1 MVRSHV
7 LYGAMQRFRV
17 RSLVFAML
25 FAFAFTG
32 YVQRTSVSIAAER
45 MMPELGLTQVQ
56 IGWLFTAF
64 LFTYAAFQLPGAL
77 LGQKFGAR
85 IVMTAIGLTT
95 VVASVL
101 TAGAPLVAATGLMFV
116 SLLLARSL
124 LGVAQAALFPVV
136 SGTVRLWF
144 PVGGWCS
151 MIGLSVTGLWL
162 GAATTTPLI
171 AWLMQAYGWQAALVI
186 SSVPSLVLVVLW
198 YVFARDRPEEHP
210 AVSTAELAELRG
222 NPPYNAGAPLT
233 ARRVFRVLSDPQVL
247 RLTASYF
254 IMNYVFYLVMFWS
267 FLYLVQERKL
277 SVLESGWLA
286 ALPFVVAGAAS
297 AAGGKLADGLSARYG
312 DRIGL
317 RILPLIGLP
326 CAALFLFLT
335 VWTAN
340 PYWGVAALCL
350 GFACVEVTEGSFWGA
365 TMRLAPSDTMAA
377 TAVLNTGGN
386 LGGVVATPIIA
397 ALSAG
402 QGWGVVFATGTATAL
417 AAALLWLTID
427 AGRPA
432 PIDPAAAEA

>member
-1 MVRSHV
+1 MP
-7 LYGAMQRFRV
+7 RFRV

-64 LFTYAAFQLPGAL
+64 LFTYAVLQLPGAL
-77 LGQKFGAR
+77 VGQWLGAR
-85 IVMTAIGLTT
+85 QVLTAIGLVTI
-95 VVASVL
+95 VASVL
-101 TAGAPLVAATGLMFV
+101 TAGAPLIAAAGVMFTA
-116 SLLLARSL
+116 LLLARSL
-124 LGVAQAALFPVV
+124 LGVAQGGLFPVAA
-136 SGTVRLWF
+136 GTIRLWF
-144 PVGGWCS
+144 PVGAWCS
-151 MIGLSVTGLWL
+151 MQGLIVTGLWL
-162 GAATTTPLI
+162 GAATTTPLV
-171 AWLMQAYGWQAALVI
+171 AWLMQAYGWQMALVMT
-186 SSVPSLVLVVLW
+186 SVPSLLLVVLW
-198 YVFARDRPEEHP
+198 YAFARDRPEEHP
-210 AVSTAELAELRG
+210 AASTAELAELKG
-222 NPPYNAGAPLT
+222 NPPYAAGAPLT
-233 ARRVFRVLSDPQVL
+233 ARRVFRVLADPQIL

-350 GFACVEVTEGSFWGA
+350 GFACVEVTEGSYWGA

-432 PIDPAAAEA
+432 PIVPAAAEA